1 MYELCEDLEE
11 YRNACKTQDN
21 EKVMGKYSIC
31 SLTLKECQRF
41 AFVFCFS
48 LIKNVSFRLGAK

>member
-31 SLTLKECQRF
+31 SLTLKEMSKVCLCVLF
-41 AFVFCFS
+41 FVNQKC
-48 LIKNVSFRLGAK
+48 